1 MSPKLSIKLFF
12 EDVPGINPGIVN
24 GIIPKIVSG
33 IVPKFSQNFPRNCPR
48 NFPCNCPRNRSR
60 NCLWNCP
67 EIVSEIVPE
76 IVPKFTSG
84 IVPDIVPEIVPEI
97 ISLEIRII
105 FYLFLISDYLTDPS
119 DSDDADMFTSQATQ
133 GYSEGLARP
142 WADNKLES
150 EVSSFFWSAPF
161 STYPICLC
169 ISWQIEY

>member
-1 MSPKLSIKLFF
+1 MSPELTRESSTESFPKLSLELSRNFPRIFH
-12 EDVPGINPGIVN
+12 EIVPEIFPVIVHGIV
-24 GIIPKIVSG
+24 PEIVSG
-33 IVPKFSQNFPRNCPR
+33 
-48 NFPCNCPRNRSR
+48 
-60 NCLWNCP
+60 
-67 EIVSEIVPE
+67 IVSEIVPE

-119 DSDDADMFTSQATQ
+119 DSDGADMFTSQATQ
-133 GYSEGLARP
+133 GYFEGLARP